1 MGVDKPRRC
10 RYTRANAILSLELL
24 SIGIAEI
31 TWRIELVA
39 SPTVG
44 GVMTRHYA
52 NWLMQEVICLH
63 QRRSRLCGR
72 IDGYGL
78 AGAWASGSR

>member
-1 MGVDKPRRC
+1 MGVDKTRRC

-24 SIGIAEI
+24 SIGIAKI

-39 SPTVG
+39 SPIVG

-52 NWLMQEVICLH
+52 N
-63 QRRSRLCGR
+63 
-72 IDGYGL
+72 
-78 AGAWASGSR
+78 